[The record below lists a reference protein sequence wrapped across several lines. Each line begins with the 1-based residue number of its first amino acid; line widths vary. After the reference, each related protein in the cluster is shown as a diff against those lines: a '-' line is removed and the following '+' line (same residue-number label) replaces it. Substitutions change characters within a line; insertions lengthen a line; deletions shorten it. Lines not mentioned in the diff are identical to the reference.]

1 VRFSVENTQI
11 QGQHR
16 QNEEDEKDPPNG
28 HIAFHMQSLL
38 KINPVGN
45 KKDLY
50 PRSNTSW
57 IKVLPAMVIVTCPGQ
72 TAVLTSMGSA
82 MSPADSY
89 SPLLDMICKQAAGYC
104 QGIFN
109 EKSLGDTTGE

>member
-1 VRFSVENTQI
+1 
-11 QGQHR
+11 
-16 QNEEDEKDPPNG
+16 
-28 HIAFHMQSLL
+28 MQFLL

-50 PRSNTSW
+50 PRRNMPW
-57 IKVLPAMVIVTCPGQ
+57 IKVLPAMIIVPCPGQ

-89 SPLLDMICKQAAGYC
+89 SPSLGMAYEQVAGYG

-109 EKSLGDTTGE
+109 KLQQLHKKIE